1 MFPAVSY
8 CSDFGIS
15 LYGATHARIPLPY
28 SWPMQV
34 VLDLLNLKD
43 PQTGAGRG
51 PRHRDTRV
59 SLLWWPTSP
68 AHDDALH
75 PTAGHLGG
83 AYYSPT
89 HPHLHLDHLCPCIRG
104 RGCTSGSDCQP
115 ECTSGC
121 NVTCSATLQC
131 SGTASTTSCFKF
143 RVCSRTSESTY
154 EATSSQSSCVAS
166 VGILRVHLETQ
177 VHPCVCVL
185 CLCYRAQPFHH
196 HWHDVSMVF
205 NHHWQ
210 VPQEYIMQ
218 AGRRRAGVA

>member
-1 MFPAVSY
+1 MVANLT
-8 CSDFGIS
+8 C
-15 LYGATHARIPLPY
+15 PL
-28 SWPMQV
+28 
-34 VLDLLNLKD
+34 
-43 PQTGAGRG
+43 R
-51 PRHRDTRV
+51 R
-59 SLLWWPTSP
+59 PTPHS
-68 AHDDALH
+68 
-75 PTAGHLGG
+75 TAGHLGG

-104 RGCTSGSDCQP
+104 RGCTSGSDCQ
-115 ECTSGC
+115 CTSGC

-177 VHPCVCVL
+177 VLHPCVCVL
-185 CLCYRAQPFHH
+185 CLCYRAQPFHPSH

-210 VPQEYIMQ
+210 IPQEYIMQ